1 MENDPCFCYEEMRC
15 KPDMNQTEGAL
26 PRADRWLQIKD
37 RQDADL
43 HTEGLDGL
51 FGDAGAP
58 RFIQLLQDIEL
69 RAAA

>member
-1 MENDPCFCYEEMRC
+1 MDPGLLYE
-15 KPDMNQTEGAL
+15 PPFT
-26 PRADRWLQIKD
+26 
-37 RQDADL
+37 DL

-58 RFIQLLQDIEL
+58 RFIQLLQEIEL

>member
-1 MENDPCFCYEEMRC
+1 MDPGLLYE
-15 KPDMNQTEGAL
+15 PPFT
-26 PRADRWLQIKD
+26 
-37 RQDADL
+37 DL

-51 FGDAGAP
+51 FGDTGAP